1 MKFGDG
7 KQIKCLNA
15 YEKEKVGI
23 NMTNTVILNNFKAFL
38 RI

>member
-7 KQIKCLNA
+7 KHIKRLNA
-15 YEKEKVGI
+15 YGKEQVGI